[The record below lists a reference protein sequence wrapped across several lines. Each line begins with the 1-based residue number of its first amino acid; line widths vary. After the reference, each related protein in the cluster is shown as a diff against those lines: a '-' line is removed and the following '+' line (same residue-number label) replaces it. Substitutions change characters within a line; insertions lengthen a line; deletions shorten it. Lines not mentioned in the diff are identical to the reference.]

1 MSRLAN
7 GLAIV
12 VLVFTC
18 FFARAQNRTWDTIP
32 FIIDHYAQR
41 VELFKKEARVEKAIV
56 FLGNS
61 ITESGDWKKL
71 LKDSVAVNRGIGG
84 DITFGVLNR
93 LDETIALKPAKL
105 FLLIGINDLAKEIP
119 DEVIIEN
126 TCTIVNRIR
135 SGSPSTKIYLQSI
148 LPVNPTMKKFP
159 ARYAKGDHIVRINEQ
174 LKKHESHFKYV
185 YVDIYSTFLD
195 VNQNMDSRYTIEGLH
210 LSPTGYQHWVTVLK
224 ELNYL

>member
-1 MSRLAN
+1 MPRFPS

-12 VLVFTC
+12 ALVFSC
-18 FFARAQNRTWDTIP
+18 FCVQAQDRTWDTIP
-32 FIIDHYAQR
+32 FITDHYAQR
-41 VELFKKEARVEKAIV
+41 VELFKNEASVEKAIV

-61 ITESGDWKKL
+61 ITEGGDWKKL
-71 LKDSVAVNRGIGG
+71 LKDSTAVNRGIGG

-126 TCTIVNRIR
+126 TYTIVNRIR
-135 SGSPSTKIYLQSI
+135 SGSPSTKIYVQSI

-174 LKKHESHFKYV
+174 LKKYESHFKYV
-185 YVDIYSTFLD
+185 YVDIYSSFLD
-195 VNQNMDSRYTIEGLH
+195 ANQNMDSKYTREGLH
-210 LSPTGYQHWVTVLK
+210 LNPAGYQHWITVLK